1 VEMTENET
9 FHGGAPRVRREE
21 NEDIQQEKIVIDM
34 EQVASSAIDAGT
46 AAMVSVIV
54 SRAVK

>member
-1 VEMTENET
+1 MSDNDVY
-9 FHGGAPRVRREE
+9 HGGAPRVRRDK
-21 NEDIQQEKIVIDM
+21 NEGKQRNKIVIDM
-34 EQVASSAIDAGT
+34 EAVASSAVDAAT

>member
-1 VEMTENET
+1 MSNGDS
-9 FHGGAPRVRREE
+9 FHGGAPRVRREK
-21 NEDIQQEKIVIDM
+21 NKDIEQEKIVIDM
-34 EQVASSAIDAGT
+34 EQVASSAVDAAT